1 MQCPCQPKVP
11 RPTRSYISKE
21 IGPNAQRAV
30 MEKVSLLYDTGYF
43 CEVIQATQQRTA
55 TAWDLILLPK
65 EVMDLISSLVLSPL
79 QLLQIH

>member
-1 MQCPCQPKVP
+1 MPMSPKVP
-11 RPTRSYISKE
+11 RPAHCYISKE
-21 IGPNAQRAV
+21 CGPNAQRAV
-30 MEKVSLLYDTGYF
+30 MEKVSLFYDTGYF
-43 CEVIQATQQRTA
+43 CEVIQATQQHAA

>member
-1 MQCPCQPKVP
+1 
-11 RPTRSYISKE
+11 
-21 IGPNAQRAV
+21 